1 MTDDQLEQRLD
12 GIDGQL
18 NVIINGNGRK
28 GIRQITDFLFGEK
41 GGDAGK
47 GAQAR
52 LEALEIADGKRAN
65 DRRVQLAYQRGIA
78 VGLALV
84 ASNTFFGLQLDVPSV
99 ARAVAA
105 WFGGS

>member
-1 MTDDQLEQRLD
+1 MTDDQLNDRLD
-12 GIDGQL
+12 DIQQQL
-18 NVIINGNGRK
+18 NVIIHGNGRK
-28 GIRQITDFLFGEK
+28 GLRQITDFLFGEK

-47 GAQAR
+47 GAAAR
-52 LEALEIADGKRAN
+52 IEALEVAETKRAN

-84 ASNTFFGLQLDVPSV
+84 AGNTFFGLQVDLPSV
-99 ARAVAA
+99 ARAIAA

>member
-1 MTDDQLEQRLD
+1 MTDDQLEERLD
-12 GIDGQL
+12 GIEDQL

-28 GIRQITDFLFGEK
+28 GLRQITDFLFGEK

-47 GAQAR
+47 GAAAR
-52 LEALEIADGKRAN
+52 IEALEVAETKRAN

-84 ASNTFFGLQLDVPSV
+84 ASNTFFGLQLDLPAV
-99 ARAVAA
+99 ARALAA
-105 WFGGS
+105 WFGN